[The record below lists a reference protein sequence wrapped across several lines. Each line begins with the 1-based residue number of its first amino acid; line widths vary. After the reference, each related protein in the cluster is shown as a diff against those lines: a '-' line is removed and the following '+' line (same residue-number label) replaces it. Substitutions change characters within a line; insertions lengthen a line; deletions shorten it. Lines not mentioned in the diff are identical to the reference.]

1 MGHGGETQLHG
12 ACAKHGEMPVDS
24 IAIKENK
31 DFYNKEVFINAN
43 NINAFK
49 GKIFFCFSCN
59 SNKNSS
65 KSLARLSIK
74 YGVETFIGFG
84 NIPTDYIDGN
94 KFSKRC
100 IAIYK
105 GKIVKIIKYS
115 LFYAVQNNETV
126 DNLVRIIKLLT
137 CKEIHLL
144 LNQRNFHGRDS
155 VIKQLCMFKNEI
167 KIFGNMYSTL

>member
-1 MGHGGETQLHG
+1 M
-12 ACAKHGEMPVDS
+12 
-24 IAIKENK
+24 
-31 DFYNKEVFINAN
+31 
-43 NINAFK
+43 
-49 GKIFFCFSCN
+49 
-59 SNKNSS
+59 
-65 KSLARLSIK
+65 
-74 YGVETFIGFG
+74 ETFIGFG